1 LKILL
6 DTSFLIELKRGNK
19 KAVDA
24 LESRKGECEDV
35 VVSSLTVYELLVGA
49 NYVWKKHGDAR
60 EEKM

>member
-1 LKILL
+1 M
-6 DTSFLIELKRGNK
+6 RG
-19 KAVDA
+19 
-24 LESRKGECEDV
+24 CEDV